1 MKKIVGI
8 LILVA
13 LIAIIILQLKRN
25 KEISENRIYH
35 YDKEVAINVKAHKV
49 SIGGENAAYDFTGT
63 FNPEMEVKL
72 NSDVQGKIISI
83 FVNEG
88 DKVRKGQALIKLDD
102 KLLRLQLKTVNIQIS
117 GLETDVERYTTLVN
131 SGAIEGVKL
140 EKTELALRAA
150 KNQRQT
156 LLTTI
161 QKTTIRAPFN
171 GVITTKM
178 TEVGA
183 FSAPGIPLLLITNIS
198 GLKFTINVSE
208 SHLDIFE
215 MDKSYPI
222 KVDAYPTMNIMGKVI
237 MIGSK
242 GNMGNSFPVQFEVEN
257 SSSNEIKSNM
267 FGRVVFEGD
276 KADQSILIA
285 SSAIV
290 GSSIKP
296 QVYII
301 KDGKSVLQSITV
313 SNRIQNKSVVSSGL
327 KSGDVIVTSGFI
339 NIYDGAN
346 VKATLNK

>member
-13 LIAIIILQLKRN
+13 LAAIIVIQLKGN

-35 YDKEVAINVKAHKV
+35 YDKELSINVKAEKV
-49 SIGGENAAYDFTGT
+49 DIASKHAAYNFTGT
-63 FNPEMEVKL
+63 FNPKMEVKL
-72 NSDVQGKIISI
+72 NSDVQGKIIAI
-83 FVNEG
+83 YANEG
-88 DKVRKGQALIKLDD
+88 DNVRKGQALIKLDD
-102 KLLRLQLKTVNIQIS
+102 KLLRLQVQTVNIQIS

-171 GVITTKM
+171 GVVTKKM
-178 TEVGA
+178 MEVGA
-183 FSAPGIPLLLITNIS
+183 FSAPGIPLLIITDIS
-198 GLKFTINVSE
+198 GLKFTVNVAE
-208 SHLDIFE
+208 SRLGIFE
-215 MDKSYPI
+215 MDKSYVI
-222 KVDAYPTMNIMGKVI
+222 KVDAFPNMKVNGKVI

-242 GNMGNSFPVQFEVEN
+242 GNMGNSFPIQFEVDN
-257 SSSNEIKSNM
+257 SLENEIKSNM
-267 FGRVVFEGD
+267 FGRVEFEGNKND
-276 KADQSILIA
+276 ESILIA
-285 SSAIV
+285 SSSIV

-301 KDGKSVLQSITV
+301 RDSKSVLQDITI
-313 SNRIQNKSVVSSGL
+313 SNRIKNKSVVSSGL
-327 KSGDVIVTSGFI
+327 KAGDVIVTSGFI

-346 VKATLNK
+346 VNAIINK